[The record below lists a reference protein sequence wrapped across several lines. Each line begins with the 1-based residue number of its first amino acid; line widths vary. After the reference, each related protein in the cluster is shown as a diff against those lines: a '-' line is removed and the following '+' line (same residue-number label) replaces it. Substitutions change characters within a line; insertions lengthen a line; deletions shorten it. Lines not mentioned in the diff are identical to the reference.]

1 MTRSLRRKLFAL
13 IFMDDSGRER
23 RSWHSSRKEAA
34 LVGIVK
40 KGKFRI
46 EEYTL

>member
-13 IFMDDSGRER
+13 VYMDESGRER
-23 RSWHSSRKEAA
+23 RSWHASRKDAV
-34 LVGIVK
+34 LIGIVK

-46 EEYTL
+46 EEYTF